1 MFFGS
6 NFFSKVSRGH
16 VKGSFADSA
25 GNFLPSDREIFSER
39 PRKKE
44 KTNLPNIKI
53 VFKIFLRTRKTQ
65 LWQRRQ
71 ETFDKRPNNFDKWPK
86 SSKKQVLI
94 WEIFFSQNNPRD
106 T

>member
-6 NFFSKVSRGH
+6 NFFSKVSHGH

-25 GNFLPSDREIFSER
+25 GNFLPADREIFSER
-39 PRKKE
+39 PKKKK

-53 VFKIFLRTRKTQ
+53 VLKIFLRTCKTQ

-71 ETFDKRPNNFDKWPK
+71 KKFDKRPNTFDKWPK

-94 WEIFFSQNNPRD
+94 SELFFSEKS
-106 T
+106 